1 MSKHNPFYSVLQY
14 SNANRCCAAIYFKR
28 ETAQKASRFIF
39 RASNFRISHLRVLP
53 FIRAAQS
60 IGNPCF
66 IAISTCAMC
75 VSQTNASTP
84 NSAISCN
91 QCIIIIHALHN
102 NVCTERHGA
111 SVLEM
116 AATCGDALQL

>member
-1 MSKHNPFYSVLQY
+1 MSKHDPFYPILQY
-14 SNANRCCAAIYFKR
+14 SNANRCCTAIYSKR
-28 ETAQKASRFIF
+28 ETAQKDSRFIF
-39 RASNFRISHLRVLP
+39 GASNFRISHLRVLP

-60 IGNPCF
+60 IENLCF

-75 VSQTNASTP
+75 VSQTNAST
-84 NSAISCN
+84 AVSCN

-102 NVCTERHGA
+102 NVCMEPHGA

-116 AATCGDALQL
+116 AATCGDAGG